1 MKKGCLKRGLQ
12 RYQRE
17 HFHIHFLLL
26 HFHLVQSPSK
36 YVSMSLDDTFPNP
49 IPVNPPVLLL
59 ELKLSVQQVS
69 ELQIRAQRK
78 VFRAVCYSLKVKMQ
92 HGCMNLLLITSIS
105 PRLFLSVGLVSQLTV
120 VLLFCTFSKEL

>member
-17 HFHIHFLLL
+17 HFHIYFLLL
-26 HFHLVQSPSK
+26 RFHLVQSPSK
-36 YVSMSLDDTFPNP
+36 YVAMSLDDTFPNP
-49 IPVNPPVLLL
+49 VPVDPPVLLL

-78 VFRAVCYSLKVKMQ
+78 SFQSC
-92 HGCMNLLLITSIS
+92 LLFFECEDATRLHELITSIS
-105 PRLFLSVGLVSQLTV
+105 PRLFLSVGLVFQLTV